1 MVSKIALFVASL
13 AASLALAG
21 ALAMAGFAPGTTP
34 ATAATPID
42 AATTTAD
49 VAAQPQVQ
57 VDTVYLAPPAKQQ
70 TITVHKV
77 VKTAG
82 GESEREED
90 DD

>member
-21 ALAMAGFAPGTTP
+21 ALALAGFAPGATP
-34 ATAATPID
+34 AAAATPTV
-42 AATTTAD
+42 ATPAPD

-57 VDTVYLAPPAKQQ
+57 VDTVYVAPPAKQK
-70 TITVHKV
+70 TVTVHKV
-77 VKTAG
+77 VKAAG
-82 GESEREED
+82 GESEQEGD

>member
-21 ALAMAGFAPGTTP
+21 ALALAGFAPGAAP
-34 ATAATPID
+34 STAATPTV
-42 AATTTAD
+42 AAPAPD

-57 VDTVYLAPPAKQQ
+57 VDTVYVAPPAKQK
-70 TITVHKV
+70 TVTVHKV
-77 VKTAG
+77 VKAGG
-82 GESEREED
+82 GESEQEGD